1 MTRFSGSS
9 PVVFW
14 KWEGK
19 IRHAKPEN
27 VGRYVQMGISVNK
40 HPYACCQVRWRATE
54 NRSESCKAWQKDAFE
69 TAEFKFNLNGKKKKT
84 QHHSASLV
92 RYDCDM
98 LTIQKTRGTQPRR
111 ETRFW
116 TNTSTKKAFQAFLR
130 IHQSNQCL
138 LQMNCFYNS

>member
-9 PVVFW
+9 LVVFW

-27 VGRYVQMGISVNK
+27 VSRYVQMGTSVNK
-40 HPYACCQVRWRATE
+40 HPCACCQVRWRAIE
-54 NRSESCKAWQKDAFE
+54 NRSESCKPDKRMHLKQQ
-69 TAEFKFNLNGKKKKT
+69 NLNLISMGKKKS
-84 QHHSASLV
+84 QHHSTSLV
-92 RYDCDM
+92 RYNCYM

-111 ETRFW
+111 ETWFW
-116 TNTSTKKAFQAFLR
+116 TSTSTKKEFQAFLR

-138 LQMNCFYNS
+138 LQMNCFYYS